1 MQLTTPEFLFAWAV
15 AGAVSIGVFLHA
27 NRHGVAHAT
36 AWASGV
42 FLFLGLVLPFY
53 IFRYRR
59 RDKSGRRY

>member
-1 MQLTTPEFLFAWAV
+1 MQLTMAEFLVAWAL
-15 AGAVSIGVFLHA
+15 AGGVSIGVFLHA

-42 FLFLGLVLPFY
+42 FLFLGLVLPLY

-59 RDKSGRRY
+59 RDKSGWRY

>member
-1 MQLTTPEFLFAWAV
+1 MQLTMAEFLVAWAL
-15 AGAVSIGVFLHA
+15 AGGVSIAVFLHA

-42 FLFLGLVLPFY
+42 FLFLGLVLPLY

>member
-1 MQLTTPEFLFAWAV
+1 MQLTMAEFLVAWAL
-15 AGAVSIGVFLHA
+15 AGGASIGVFLHA

-42 FLFLGLVLPFY
+42 FLFLGLVLPLY

>member
-42 FLFLGLVLPFY
+42 FLFLGLVLPLY

>member
-1 MQLTTPEFLFAWAV
+1 MQLTMAEFLVAWAL
-15 AGAVSIGVFLHA
+15 AGGVSIGVFLHA

-42 FLFLGLVLPFY
+42 FLVLGLVLPLY

>member
-1 MQLTTPEFLFAWAV
+1 MQLTMAEFLVAWAL
-15 AGAVSIGVFLHA
+15 AGGVSIGVFLHA

-42 FLFLGLVLPFY
+42 FLFLGLVLPLY

>member
-1 MQLTTPEFLFAWAV
+1 MQLTMAEFLFAWAV
-15 AGAVSIGVFLHA
+15 AGGVSIGVFLHA

-42 FLFLGLVLPFY
+42 FLFLGLVLPLY